1 MSSWCCIAGT
11 AGTYFWINGK
21 LNRSVTLPATT
32 ATSAGTN
39 WLIAGSDQRTG
50 ISRTERAQLHLG
62 ADGADASDSLMLL
75 HMGTGKPVLISIP
88 RDSYVPIP
96 GHGSNK
102 INAALAIGGPTLLVQ
117 TVESVTG
124 LKIDHYMGIGFGGLA
139 GVVSAVGGVRM
150 CVKTAVPADPTGDS
164 GFKGLAAGCHN
175 LNGTQAIAFVRDRHS
190 FATSDLQRI
199 QDQRAFLSALLSKA
213 TSPGVYLNP
222 FTALPFASTAA
233 SSIAVDKGTSLW
245 DLIQVAQALR
255 GPQTGTVPIAN
266 ANYQTSAGD
275 AVEWDRTQALK
286 LFNALQGGQA
296 GPGRAAE
303 RHPGRLA
310 FGRHAAGGASDGSD
324 GFGRFERRLFGVSVR
339 VKVGLDTVT
348 RRCCVVS
355 VRFLPGVRRRALFG
369 APRTDLTGGLM
380 SRAGVDEEASLG
392 LSTREIEVM
401 SLIAGGHTNGE
412 IAAHL
417 FLAEKT
423 VKNHVRRIY
432 SKLGVHNRPAAIAHW
447 LEARTPA
454 RFLARVPPRGRP
466 TDPSAAFD
474 NPEFGQRAPA

>member
-1 MSSWCCIAGT
+1 MSENDPWKSWYQEPTPSDPPSADRTVSMPQPSNRPSFEPTPGSGGGSGGGGGYGGGYGAGGYGGGGPSGSGAGGGGWGAQPPLVSPPGSPPVGAPGRGGQGGGRRWRFWGQPGRHGRRIALVIGVVVLLIIAGT
-11 AGTYFWINGK
+11 AGTYFWVNGK

-102 INAALAIGGPTLLVQ
+102 INAALAIGGPALLVQ

-139 GVVSAVGGVRM
+139 DVVSAVGGVQM

-164 GFKGLAAGCHN
+164 GFAGLAAGCHN

-213 TSPGVYLNP
+213 TSPAVYLNP

-266 ANYQTSAGD
+266 ANYETSAGD
-275 AVEWDRTQALK
+275 AVEWDQAQALQ
-286 LFNALQGGQA
+286 LFNALKA
-296 GPGRAAE
+296 GKPV
-303 RHPGRLA
+303 P
-310 FGRHAAGGASDGSD
+310 AGLLSGTQ
-324 GFGRFERRLFGVSVR
+324 
-339 VKVGLDTVT
+339 VG
-348 RRCCVVS
+348 
-355 VRFLPGVRRRALFG
+355 
-369 APRTDLTGGLM
+369 
-380 SRAGVDEEASLG
+380 
-392 LSTREIEVM
+392 
-401 SLIAGGHTNGE
+401 
-412 IAAHL
+412 
-417 FLAEKT
+417 
-423 VKNHVRRIY
+423 
-432 SKLGVHNRPAAIAHW
+432 
-447 LEARTPA
+447 
-454 RFLARVPPRGRP
+454 
-466 TDPSAAFD
+466 
-474 NPEFGQRAPA
+474 